1 MKPKLLL
8 RIAAIVML
16 LHDVGH
22 TFGHLTW
29 KQSADPAKQEVIK
42 QMTENKFPFMGTVR
56 GMTEYFDG
64 YGFIATVALLM
75 IAVLLWFAS
84 NATAQSADLTRKFV
98 ATLSLGL
105 LAIGV
110 LELMYFFPFAA
121 TFSLLASLL
130 AFVSYYKL
138 RSDSIAECI

>member
-1 MKPKLLL
+1 
-8 RIAAIVML
+8 ML

-29 KQSADPAKQEVIK
+29 KQSPDPAKQEVIK

-56 GMTEYFDG
+56 GMTEYYDG
-64 YGFIATVALLM
+64 YGFISTVALLM

-84 NATAQSADLTRKFV
+84 NATAQSANLARKFV
-98 ATLSLGL
+98 AVLSFGL
-105 LAIGV
+105 LVIGI
-110 LELMYFFPFAA
+110 LELIYFFPFAA
-121 TFSLLASLL
+121 AFSLLASVL

-138 RSDSIAECI
+138 RSNS